1 MRRRDFITLIG
12 GAAAAWPLVARA
24 QQTAKMKRI
33 AIVAPLDKVSNM
45 TITSRGFYRAFFE
58 ALGALGYAEGQNLLV
73 ERYSAEGKFDRF
85 AELARDVVSTRPDL
99 IVTFGGPLAQQ
110 FKRAT
115 RSVPLIILTADPIVI
130 GLVPSLSHPGG
141 NITGVSV
148 DAGMQIW
155 GKRLGLLIEAIPSTT
170 NTRFLSSQ
178 FIWERKEGSAVREA
192 ANRAGISLAGALM
205 SSFDKEEYQR
215 VFTSMKQDQ
224 VDGLVVSDDREHM
237 TNQMVIVELAAKN
250 RLPAIYPDRQFAEV
264 GGLLAYSADLGWRA
278 RRIADIVDKVLK
290 GTNPGDIPI
299 FQPTKFEL
307 AINLKTAKSLG
318 LEIPTAFL
326 ASADFVVE

>member
-1 MRRRDFITLIG
+1 MRRREFIGLIG
-12 GAAAAWPLVARA
+12 GAAASWPLAVRA
-24 QQTAKMKRI
+24 QQPVKMKRI
-33 AIVAPLDKVSNM
+33 AIVAPLAIVGNM
-45 TITSRGFYRAFFE
+45 TVTSGGFSRAFFE

-73 ERYSAEGKFDRF
+73 ERYSTEGKFDRF

-99 IVTFGGPLAQQ
+99 IVIFGGHLAQQ

-115 RSVPLIILTADPIVI
+115 TSIPLIISAPDPIVI

-141 NITGVSV
+141 NITGVSA
-148 DAGMQIW
+148 DAGLQIW

-170 NTRFLSSQ
+170 NTRFLSSR
-178 FIWERKEGSAVREA
+178 FMWEGKAGSAVREA
-192 ANRAGISLAGALM
+192 ANRAGISLAGALL

-224 VDGLVVSDDREHM
+224 VDGLVVSDEFEHR
-237 TNQMVIVELAAKN
+237 TNQMVIVELAAKY
-250 RLPAIYPDRQFAEV
+250 RLPAIYPNRRFTEV
-264 GGLLAYSADLGWRA
+264 GGLLAYSADLGGSA

-290 GTNPGDIPI
+290 GTNPGDIPF

-307 AINLKTAKSLG
+307 AINLKTARSLG
-318 LEIPTAFL
+318 LEFPSAFL
-326 ASADFVVE
+326 GSADFVIE